1 MAKFLLDEHL
11 SPRIAAL
18 TCKSG
23 VDTLA
28 IAASP
33 RAGMKDPAVL
43 EFAATEGRILVT
55 YNIQH
60 FAPLLADAI
69 AGGHPPP
76 GVVYV
81 DDKTFSP
88 RDYSGLARALK
99 QLSVKIDRGEVDPS
113 AGVFLT
119 R

>member
-1 MAKFLLDEHL
+1 MARLLLDEHI
-11 SPRIAAL
+11 SPKVAMLAR
-18 TCKSG
+18 KSG

-33 RAGMKDPAVL
+33 WAGMKDPEVL
-43 EFAATEGRILVT
+43 ALATGEGRILVT

-60 FAPLLADAI
+60 FAPLLADALA
-69 AGGHPPP
+69 AGAVPP

-81 DDKTFSP
+81 DDKTVSP
-88 RDYSGLARALK
+88 RDYAGLARALK
-99 QLSVKIDRGEVDPS
+99 ELSDRVDRGEVNPS
-113 AGVFLT
+113 TGVFLT

>member
-18 TCKSG
+18 THKSG
-23 VDTLA
+23 VETLA

-33 RAGMKDPAVL
+33 WAGMKDPEVL
-43 EFAATEGRILVT
+43 KLATSEGRILGT

-60 FAPLLADAI
+60 FALLLADAI

-76 GVVYV
+76 GIVYV

-88 RDYSGLARALK
+88 RDYSGLALALK
-99 QLSVKIDRGEVDPS
+99 ALSDKIDRGEVDPS